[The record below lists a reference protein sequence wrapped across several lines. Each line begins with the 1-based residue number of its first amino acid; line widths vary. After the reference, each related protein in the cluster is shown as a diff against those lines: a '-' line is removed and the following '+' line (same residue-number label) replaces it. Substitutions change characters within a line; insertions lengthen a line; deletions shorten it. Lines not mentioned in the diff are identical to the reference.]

1 MFCTA
6 RKVLGP
12 AGQPKSATEIEFKG
26 ANWRRRFREGGEDFF
41 LSGGGIFLSL
51 FF

>member
-12 AGQPKSATEIEFKG
+12 AEQPKSATEIEFKG
-26 ANWRRRFREGGEDFF
+26 AKWRRFREEGKDFF